1 MDNVNF
7 ISIIDY
13 IGGIN
18 NGVALLLSMKVNDNI
33 YEIGYWFDRNDNYL
47 LSADENFLKDFN
59 IKSIYEYKNHKKLSY
74 YIHNFVLQNK
84 EELLNDFLENH
95 E

>member
-1 MDNVNF
+1 MDDVNF

-59 IKSIYEYKNHKKLSY
+59 IKNIYEYKNYKKLSY

-84 EELLNDFLENH
+84 EELLNDFIENQ

>member
-1 MDNVNF
+1 MDDVNF

-18 NGVALLLSMKVNDNI
+18 NGVALLLSMKVNDKI
-33 YEIGYWFDRNDNYL
+33 YEIGYWFDKNDNYL

-59 IKSIYEYKNHKKLSY
+59 IKNIYEYKNHKKLSY

-84 EELLNDFLENH
+84 EELLNDFLENQ